1 MRGNGD
7 PPEAVRR
14 RGKPGRTPEWLF
26 GRLFLEE
33 SHPMR
38 VEGTGGAA
46 ERRPLTGA
54 KCEG

>member
-1 MRGNGD
+1 VRGNGD